1 MPYWTDEFIP
11 FSPEDIPGL
20 VSWYD
25 SNSTVLSNDGLGDVL
40 SWKDKSIY
48 RNDLISYLGAIQS
61 GNRASNL
68 LPNSGSINASNIYG
82 DVVFSNAVMT
92 SKRGELE
99 FQYETTGATIFV
111 CGDFQDSENI
121 TENYVSVF
129 TNNYSNPSSFNNNL
143 TIGTS
148 NRGGVFGSNFVNV
161 YDLSNRTTSAIN
173 LSPTVVAWFDPN
185 RGVNATYSEEKTI
198 GFPMSGPEYNL
209 NYPEGMYVETVSN
222 LNRAFSN
229 QDLTSG
235 EYRTIDNY
243 QLIRVIPNNEWNGSA
258 SIKYGCNIANV
269 FEFPYSPGYTNINQ
283 SPNIASTA
291 PQLTPNIND
300 NANASDIRAIGFVV
314 NYSSD
319 IVNNDPSN
327 YGNVISATY
336 VDGTND
342 GAYFRLAYA
351 DAGFSNFNENDLIW
365 SENAESTDGTGTY
378 GGGLWVNGSNV
389 FDATCNATPR
399 YEYDGGPE
407 LPSYGAITRDYNLRG
422 SFNIVFLRLG
432 ETRKTGIAISG
443 LGDVR
448 SFELANKR
456 DFYGQIGDVIVLGP
470 DYTTD
475 DQYAVEGYLAQKYDL
490 LGKLRSDHPYKTGYN
505 GVYPFGPPP
514 KSILTGIAFN
524 NCNTVE
530 GAYATGYFNGRPVA
544 ANSNVNIIT
553 TNPANYNMFVG
564 DSCNYTA
571 KDASRH
577 NINAAIKEV
586 IVYNRPLSEAEVGS
600 VHNYLQEKHSSP
612 PLYNNGN
619 FTY

>member
-25 SNSTVLSNDGLGDVL
+25 SNSTVLTNDGLGDVL

-48 RNDLISYLGAIQS
+48 RNDLISYLGAIKS
-61 GNRASNL
+61 GNRVSNL

-82 DVVFSNAVMT
+82 NVVFSNAVMT

-111 CGDFQDSENI
+111 CGDFQDSENM
-121 TENYVSVF
+121 TANYVSIF

-148 NRGGVFGSNFVNV
+148 NKGGAFGSNFVNV

-173 LSPTVVAWFDPN
+173 FSPTVVVAWFDPN
-185 RGVNATYSEEKTI
+185 RGINATFKLGGII
-198 GFPMSGPEYNL
+198 GGDDFDI

-222 LNRAFSN
+222 LNRAFPN

-235 EYRTIDNY
+235 VYRTIINY
-243 QLIRVIPNNEWNGSA
+243 PLIRVIPNNEWSGSA
-258 SIKYGCNIANV
+258 SIKYGCNVANV
-269 FEFPYSPGYTNINQ
+269 FEFPYNLNYTNINQ
-283 SPNIASTA
+283 FPNVASKA

-319 IVNNDPSN
+319 IVNNEPPY

-336 VDGTND
+336 VNWTQA

-365 SENAESTDGTGTY
+365 SSSSG

-389 FDATCNATPR
+389 FDATCNATPN
-399 YEYDGGPE
+399 EADPE
-407 LPSYGAITRDYNLRG
+407 IGSYGAITRDYNLRG

-443 LGDVR
+443 LGGVTSVQPAD
-448 SFELANKR
+448 KR

-475 DQYAVEGYLAQKYDL
+475 DQYAVEGYLAEKYAL
-490 LGKLRSDHPYKTGYN
+490 LDKLRSDHPYKTGYN

-530 GAYATGYFNGRPVA
+530 NAYATGYFNGRPVA

-553 TNPANYNMFVG
+553 NNPANYNMFVG

-571 KDASRH
+571 KDRSKH
-577 NINAAIKEV
+577 NINAGIKEV

>member
-25 SNSTVLSNDGLGDVL
+25 SNSTVLSNDGLGAVL

-82 DVVFSNAVMT
+82 DLVFSNAVMT

-121 TENYVSVF
+121 TTNCVSVF

-148 NRGGVFGSNFVNV
+148 NRGGAFGSNFVNV
-161 YDLSNRTTSAIN
+161 YDLSNRTTTAVN

-185 RGVNATYSEEKTI
+185 RSVNATFRDEGFASI
-198 GFPMSGPEYNL
+198 GTDINIPYQAGT
-209 NYPEGMYVETVSN
+209 YVETVSN
-222 LNRAFSN
+222 LNRAFPN

-235 EYRTIDNY
+235 VYRTINNY
-243 QLIRVIPNNEWNGSA
+243 QLIRIKPLNEWNGPA
-258 SIKYGCNIANV
+258 SIKYGCNIANI
-269 FEFPYSPGYTNINQ
+269 FEFPYDLNYTNVNQ
-283 SPNIASTA
+283 FPNIASTA
-291 PQLTPNIND
+291 PQLTPNINS
-300 NANASDIRAIGFVV
+300 AETASDIRAIGFVV
-314 NYSSD
+314 NYSSA
-319 IVNNDPSN
+319 VGNNIPE
-327 YGNVISATY
+327 YLGNAISATY
-336 VDGTND
+336 LSEDESL

-351 DAGFSNFNENDLIW
+351 DAGFSNFNQNDLIW
-365 SENAESTDGTGTY
+365 SSSPG

-389 FDATCNATPR
+389 FDANLDSVINFN
-399 YEYDGGPE
+399 YEDQPYTGYGVITTAYD
-407 LPSYGAITRDYNLRG
+407 LRG

-443 LGDVR
+443 LGGLT
-448 SFELANKR
+448 SPGTFNKR
-456 DFYGQIGDVIVLGP
+456 DFYGEIGDVIVLGP

-475 DQYAVEGYLAQKYDL
+475 DQYAVEGYLAQKYAL
-490 LGKLRSDHPYKTGYN
+490 LDKLRSDHPYKTGYN
-505 GVYPFGPPP
+505 GIYPFGPPP

-544 ANSNVNIIT
+544 GNSNVNIIT
-553 TNPANYNMFVG
+553 NNPANYNMFVG

-577 NINAAIKEV
+577 NIIAAIKEV

-612 PLYNNGN
+612 PLYSNGN